1 MVYLKLPK
9 ELQQNKKGY
18 GPSRINRKCS
28 VEECGEIAIR
38 SLSKQKWEPYAE
50 RANLK
55 LKKSKGRNFY
65 LCRVHY
71 KDVNKYRK
79 SAEKLTKKN
88 VFTENSRY
96 GTASK
101 KKAISP
107 WDK

>member
-96 GTASK
+96 GIASK